1 MSLLIRNGFVVRP
14 GDTAIADVYV
24 EGETIAAIG
33 RNLNRQAE
41 TVLDASGK
49 YVIPGGVDVHTH
61 LEAPVG
67 GTTSSDDFETGTRA
81 AAFGGTTCIV
91 DFATQSRGQS
101 LHAAYQLWRTKAS
114 KAVLDYG
121 LHMIVVDVSDGRIEE
136 LHELMEEGVTSFK
149 LFTAYP
155 GTLMVDDAAILQVML
170 HVGKRGGLIAVH
182 AENGS
187 VIEYLVRNALA
198 EGRTAP
204 IEHAL
209 TRPTIT
215 EAEAVHR
222 VAALARLADVPVYI
236 VHVTC
241 SEALDEIARARQ
253 AGTAIFG
260 ETCPHYLLLTKEE
273 LRRPDFEGAKFVLTP
288 PLRERADQEALWRSL
303 RTGDLQVV
311 STDHCPFSFE
321 TQKRAGLNDFAKIP
335 NGGPGIENRL
345 QLLYHFGV
353 NQEKLSLGRW
363 VELVAENPAKLFGL
377 YPKKGILQVGSDADI
392 VIWDPN
398 LSHTIS
404 ASSHHMRVDYSMYE
418 SVTVQGNAETVISR
432 GDIIVNN
439 NTWSGRPGRGRYLK
453 RAPFAAAWSTLR

>member
-1 MSLLIRNGFVVRP
+1 MSILIRDGSVVQP
-14 GDTAIADVYV
+14 DDTSIADLFI
-24 EGETIAAIG
+24 EGETITAVG
-33 RNLNRQAE
+33 RNLSHRAE
-41 TVLDASGK
+41 TVLNASGK
-49 YVIPGGVDVHTH
+49 YVIPGGIDVHTH

-67 GTTSSDDFETGTRA
+67 GTISSDDFETGTRA

-91 DFATQSRGQS
+91 DFATQVKGQS
-101 LHAAYQLWRTKAS
+101 PQAAYRLWRTKAS

-121 LHMIVVDVSDGRIEE
+121 LHMIVVDVSNGRIDE
-136 LHELMEEGVTSFK
+136 LDDLMEEGITSFK

-155 GTLMVDDAAILQVML
+155 GALMVDDAAILQIMQR
-170 HVGKRGGLIAVH
+170 VGKKGALVAVH

-209 TRPTIT
+209 TRPAIT

-222 VAALARLADVPVYI
+222 VIALARLADVPVYL

-253 AGTAIFG
+253 AGIPVFG

-288 PLRERADQEALWRSL
+288 PLRERADQEALWNGL
-303 RTGDLQVV
+303 QNGNLQVV
-311 STDHCPFSFE
+311 STDHCPFMFD
-321 TQKRAGLNDFAKIP
+321 TQKRAGLNDFSKIP

-345 QLLYHFGV
+345 QLLYHYGV
-353 NQEKLSLGRW
+353 NQGTLSVERW
-363 VELVAENPAKLFGL
+363 VQLVAENPAKLFGL
-377 YPKKGILQVGSDADI
+377 YPKKGVLQVGSDADV
-392 VIWDPN
+392 VIWDPKR
-398 LSHTIS
+398 SHTIS

-418 SVTVQGNAETVISR
+418 GVTVQGNAETVISR
-432 GDIIVNN
+432 GEIIVNN
-439 NTWSGRPGRGRYLK
+439 NIWSGKPGRGRYVK
-453 RAPFAAAWSTLR
+453 RAPFAAAWSTWR